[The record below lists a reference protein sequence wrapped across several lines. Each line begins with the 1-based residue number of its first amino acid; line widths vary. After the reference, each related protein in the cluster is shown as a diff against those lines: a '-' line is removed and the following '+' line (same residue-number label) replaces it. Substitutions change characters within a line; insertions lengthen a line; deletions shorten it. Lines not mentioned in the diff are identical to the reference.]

1 MIPFLSKS
9 LRILAI
15 GPSPQCHFSRRR
27 SAAWMASS
35 RVDTLMPFIGFLN
48 RVGNPASFSF
58 VRYCSDQNESF
69 ASRACNSSSDNLP
82 LEVVRSIGISILR
95 LDPSKYSSLILRALA
110 MACKAS
116 RLGRMMPF
124 SYREMLCLVM
134 APLVRSTSLSMLS
147 PIICRASRNLIEN
160 DSLIIIVSFLI
171 C

>member
-35 RVDTLMPFIGFLN
+35 RVDTLVPFTGFLN
-48 RVGNPASFSF
+48 WVGKPASFSF
-58 VRYCSDQNESF
+58 VRYCSAQNESF

-95 LDPSKYSSLILRALA
+95 LVPSKYSSLILRALA
-110 MACKAS
+110 MACRAP

-134 APLVRSTSLSMLS
+134 APLVRSTSLSILS
-147 PIICRASRNLIEN
+147 PIIRRASRNLIEN
-160 DSLIIIVSFLI
+160 ELLVIFIRPFI

>member
-1 MIPFLSKS
+1 MMPFLSKS
-9 LRILAI
+9 LRMLAM

-27 SAAWMASS
+27 LDDWMASS
-35 RVDTLMPFIGFLN
+35 SVDILVPFIGFLN
-48 RVGNPASFSF
+48 WVGKPASFSLA
-58 VRYCSDQNESF
+58 RYCSAQNESF
-69 ASRACNSSSDNLP
+69 ASRACNSSSDTFP
-82 LEVVRSIGISILR
+82 LEVVRSIGTSILR
-95 LDPSKYSSLILRALA
+95 LVPSKYASLILRALA
-110 MACKAS
+110 MACRAS

-160 DSLIIIVSFLI
+160 ESLVIIVSSLI